1 MKEEVKNW
9 WERAKKDLN
18 TAKNSLNSGDYYAT
32 SLFSQQSAEKAL
44 KALQLKKEN
53 KIIKTHDLL
62 FLAKKLEIP
71 ENLIENCRKLK
82 PVYIE
87 TRYPDIGADIPSK
100 RFNKKNSLEFVQTA
114 KEVLEWL
121 KKEN

>member
-62 FLAKKLEIP
+62 FLAKRLKIP

-87 TRYPDIGADIPSK
+87 TRYPDAGGNFKEFSKNDSKEDIRLAREVLK
-100 RFNKKNSLEFVQTA
+100 WIKKNL
-114 KEVLEWL
+114 
-121 KKEN
+121 

>member
-87 TRYPDIGADIPSK
+87 TRYPDASGDFKDFSK
-100 RFNKKNSLEFVQTA
+100 VDGEEDVKLA
-114 KEVLEWL
+114 KEVLIWIEKNL
-121 KKEN
+121 

>member
-44 KALQLKKEN
+44 KAIQLKKEN

-87 TRYPDIGADIPSK
+87 TRYPDASGGFKDFSK
-100 RFNKKNSLEFVQTA
+100 VDGEEDVKLA
-114 KEVLEWL
+114 KEVLIWIEKNL
-121 KKEN
+121 